1 MVFAPKLSEGV
12 AFNQPVQQPNAMEAI
27 AGLFDFGV
35 KVRAK
40 EKENAPKPT
49 EDEKFAVALR
59 DFEKREGIGGSR
71 DLDRPLTRQ
80 FIFENPQFGPQMKAH
95 AENLGV
101 MMTSPQEVARDAT
114 NEWFGSK
121 EGMMAVAY
129 ASNLPE
135 DEQEAY
141 LSEQV
146 TKAIQQE
153 AKLAELERNN
163 AIYAAEGTLTTKQ
176 WDIMKPTAKDMVDH
190 TVGAVLNT
198 IVTDVTNGLTIEV
211 DPELKAMLGLRYD
224 TISMNN
230 LNAVL
235 SDTKTHL
242 ETQFRKTYSGS
253 FGQDMLPPDDWNKSV
268 FASLDGLMKIGE
280 AVKDPQAR
288 AATQRALI
296 DSELYKTLD
305 DNGVALVVR
314 LAETIPPEN
323 LNRLI
328 GDMANFDDAFAK
340 ALAGDGKIFNTA
352 GIVKAVQDGS
362 KTDAEAIAKDAIQ
375 TFEHGIVPEFF
386 TAFDEARKRAGYD
399 VVDGESFKKIT
410 GANIPEIIK
419 LTSTNP
425 DFRGEFGDF
434 LTSDINKTVSIIKS
448 NLPTEVSLTLN
459 SKGQFSLVYTGNGST
474 SRAEAAMGADAFA
487 AAEIKKAQEAL
498 PEGLNLTVLNE
509 KIATLGLMGEFGKE
523 IQGAIGITNKPEES
537 TTKKNSAFGN
547 GGRTTPRG
555 RGGRVRDVGTEL
567 GIDFTGIERET
578 GLPSGFLNTM
588 AIIESG
594 GDPNAKNDSSSAG
607 GLFQQIDSNAA
618 AYGVTDRFDPMQS
631 TEGAVAF
638 AQDNTVYL
646 ANKLGREP
654 TGGELYLAHQ
664 QGPAGAARLLAN
676 PDSLAV
682 DIVGE
687 KAVKLNGGS
696 TDMTAQEFANIWINK
711 YDRIAKGGIGPA
723 GAPVSV
729 TKKDALSLPLGSA
742 SPDSQRASGEAP
754 TASTTLSTGT
764 SLTFDSP
771 EVQQIV
777 EKATSAP
784 DEAIAM
790 AKEVLTRPMDP
801 GIKALIEALVKI
813 GERA

>member
-27 AGLFDFGV
+27 AGLFDFGL
-35 KVRAK
+35 KVATK
-40 EKENAPKPT
+40 SGENVPKPT
-49 EDEKFAVALR
+49 EDEKFAVAVKE
-59 DFEKREGIGGSR
+59 FEADKGATFNWDRKGMRE
-71 DLDRPLTRQ
+71 
-80 FIFENPQFGPQMKAH
+80 FIFKYPQFTDQAKTY

-101 MMTSPQEVARDAT
+101 MTTSPQETARDAA
-114 NEWFGSK
+114 NEWFGTS

-146 TKAIQQE
+146 TKAKQQE

-242 ETQFRKTYSGS
+242 ETQFRQTYSGS

-288 AATQRALI
+288 AATMKALI
-296 DSELYKTLD
+296 DTETYKTLD
-305 DNGVALVVR
+305 ENGLAVR
-314 LAETIPPEN
+314 LRIVESMPPEVAAIM
-323 LNRLI
+323 I
-328 GDMANFDDAFAK
+328 GDIAGFSESFNG
-340 ALAGDGKIFNTA
+340 ALAQNGKIFNTA
-352 GIVKAVQDGS
+352 GIQRAVQDGS
-362 KTDAEAIAKDAIQ
+362 KVDAEAIAKDAIQ

-386 TAFDEARKRAGYD
+386 TAFKESQKRAGYD

-410 GANIPEIIK
+410 GANIPEIIR

-434 LTSDINKTVSIIKS
+434 LTSDINKTVSVIKS

-459 SKGQFSLVYTGNGST
+459 SKGQFSLVYTGNGVT

-523 IQGAIGITNKPEES
+523 IQGAIGITNKPED
-537 TTKKNSAFGN
+537 KKNSAFGN

-555 RGGRVRDVGTEL
+555 RGGRVRNVGAEL

-646 ANKLGREP
+646 AGKLGREP

-664 QGPAGAARLLAN
+664 QGPAGAARLLSN
-676 PDSLAV
+676 PDTLAV

-729 TKKDALSLPLGSA
+729 TKKDTLSLPLGSA

-754 TASTTLSTGT
+754 TASTALSTGT

>member
-27 AGLFDFGV
+27 AGLFDFGL
-35 KVRAK
+35 KVATK
-40 EKENAPKPT
+40 SGENAPKPT
-49 EDEKFAVALR
+49 EDEKFAVAVKE
-59 DFEKREGIGGSR
+59 FEADKGAAFNWDRKGMRE
-71 DLDRPLTRQ
+71 
-80 FIFENPQFGPQMKAH
+80 FIFKYPQFTDQAKTY

-101 MMTSPQEVARDAT
+101 MTTSPQETARDAA
-114 NEWFGSK
+114 NEWFGTS

-146 TKAIQQE
+146 TKAKQQE
-153 AKLAELERNN
+153 ARLAELERNN

-176 WDIMKPTAKDMVDH
+176 WDIMRPTAKDMVDH

-211 DPELKAMLGLRYD
+211 DPELKAMLGIRYD
-224 TISMNN
+224 SISMNN

-268 FASLDGLMKIGE
+268 FSGLDGLIKIAE
-280 AVKDPQAR
+280 SVKDPQAR
-288 AATQRALI
+288 AATMKALI
-296 DSELYKTLD
+296 DTETYKTLD
-305 DNGVALVVR
+305 ENGLAVR
-314 LAETIPPEN
+314 LRIVESMPPEVAAIM
-323 LNRLI
+323 I
-328 GDMANFDDAFAK
+328 GDIAGFSESFNA
-340 ALAGDGKIFNTA
+340 ALAQDGKIFNTA

-375 TFEHGIVPEFF
+375 TFEHGVVPEFF

-459 SKGQFSLVYTGNGST
+459 SKGQFSLVYTGNGGT

-523 IQGAIGITNKPEES
+523 IQGAIGILNKPEDSS
-537 TTKKNSAFGN
+537 TKRSGSFG

-555 RGGRVRDVGTEL
+555 RGGRVRNVGAEL

-618 AYGVTDRFDPMQS
+618 AYGVADRFDPMQS

-676 PDSLAV
+676 PDTLAV

-687 KAVKLNGGS
+687 KAVKLNGGT

-729 TKKDALSLPLGSA
+729 TKKDTLSLPLGSA
-742 SPDSQRASGEAP
+742 SPDSQRASGDAP
-754 TASTTLSTGT
+754 TASTALSTGT

>member
-27 AGLFDFGV
+27 AGLFDFGL
-35 KVRAK
+35 KVATK
-40 EKENAPKPT
+40 SGENVPKPT
-49 EDEKFAVALR
+49 EDEKFAVAVKE
-59 DFEKREGIGGSR
+59 FEADKGAAFNWDRKGMRE
-71 DLDRPLTRQ
+71 
-80 FIFENPQFGPQMKAH
+80 FIFKYPQFTDQAKTY

-101 MMTSPQEVARDAT
+101 MTTSPQETARDAA
-114 NEWFGSK
+114 NEWFGTS

-146 TKAIQQE
+146 TKAKQQE

-163 AIYAAEGTLTTKQ
+163 AIYTAEGTLTTKQ

-211 DPELKAMLGLRYD
+211 DPELKAMLGIRYD

-242 ETQFRKTYSGS
+242 ESQFRQTYSGS

-296 DSELYKTLD
+296 DSALYKTLD

-340 ALAGDGKIFNTA
+340 ALAGDGKVFGTA
-352 GIVKAVQDGS
+352 GIQKAVQDGS
-362 KTDAEAIAKDAIQ
+362 RSDAESIAKDAIQ

-386 TAFDEARKRAGYD
+386 TAFKESQKRAGYD

-410 GANIPEIIK
+410 GANIPEIVK

-434 LTSDINKTVSIIKS
+434 LTSDIQQTISVVKS
-448 NLPTEVSLTLN
+448 NLPTEVTLTLN
-459 SKGQFSLVYTGNGST
+459 SKGQFSLVYTGNGGT

-523 IQGAIGITNKPEES
+523 IQGAIGILNTEPKGK
-537 TTKKNSAFGN
+537 TKTKGVRPPK
-547 GGRTTPRG
+547 GRG
-555 RGGRVRDVGTEL
+555 RGRNVGAEL
-567 GIDFTGIERET
+567 GIDFEGYET
-578 GLPSGFLNTM
+578 EAGLPTGFLNTM

-594 GDPNAKNDSSSAG
+594 GNPSAQNDSSSAG

-618 AYGVTDRFDPMQS
+618 QYGVVDRLDPVQS

-646 ANKLGREP
+646 ASRIGREP
-654 TGGELYLAHQ
+654 TGAELYLAHQ
-664 QGPAGAARLLAN
+664 QGPGGAASLLAN
-676 PDSLAV
+676 PDKLAV
-682 DIVGE
+682 DIVGAD
-687 KAVKLNGGS
+687 AVRLNGGS
-696 TDMTAQEFANIWINK
+696 LDMTAQEFANIWINK
-711 YDRIAKGGIGPA
+711 YNKIASGGVGPA
-723 GAPVSV
+723 GAPVS
-729 TKKDALSLPLGSA
+729 TLPKEDQGATPSIPLGSA

-790 AKEVLTRPMDP
+790 AKEILSKPMDP
-801 GIKALIEALVKI
+801 SIKALIEALVRI

>member
-27 AGLFDFGV
+27 AGLFDFGL
-35 KVRAK
+35 KVAAK
-40 EKENAPKPT
+40 SGENAPKPT
-49 EDEKFAVALR
+49 EDEKFAVAVKE
-59 DFEKREGIGGSR
+59 FEADKGAAFNWDRKGMRE
-71 DLDRPLTRQ
+71 
-80 FIFENPQFGPQMKAH
+80 FIFKYPQFTDQAKTY

-101 MMTSPQEVARDAT
+101 MTTSPQETARDAA
-114 NEWFGSK
+114 NEWFGTS

-146 TKAIQQE
+146 TKAKQQE

-211 DPELKAMLGLRYD
+211 DPELKAMLGIRYD

-242 ETQFRKTYSGS
+242 ESQFRQTYSGS
-253 FGQDMLPPDDWNKSV
+253 FGQDMLPPDDWGKQV

-328 GDMANFDDAFAK
+328 GDMANFDEAFSK
-340 ALAGDGKIFNTA
+340 ALAGDGKVFNTA
-352 GIVKAVQDGS
+352 GIQKAVQDGS
-362 KTDAEAIAKDAIQ
+362 RSDAESIAKDAIQ

-386 TAFDEARKRAGYD
+386 TAFKESQKRAGYD

-434 LTSDINKTVSIIKS
+434 LTSDIEQTISIIES
-448 NLPTEVSLTLN
+448 NLSTNNFELVFDGKKFNIALKGDMDARLAEYNEGRSIPRPAPT
-459 SKGQFSLVYTGNGST
+459 
-474 SRAEAAMGADAFA
+474 
-487 AAEIKKAQEAL
+487 AAEIESKANL
-498 PEGLNLTVLNE
+498 PEDMNLRVLNE

-523 IQGAIGITNKPEES
+523 IQGAIGILNKPED
-537 TTKKNSAFGN
+537 KKNSAFGN

-555 RGGRVRDVGTEL
+555 RGGRVRNVGAEL

-594 GDPNAKNDSSSAG
+594 GDPNAKNDNSSAG

-646 ANKLGREP
+646 AGKLGREP

-664 QGPAGAARLLAN
+664 QGPAGAARLLSN
-676 PDSLAV
+676 PDTLAV

-687 KAVKLNGGS
+687 KAVKLNGGT

-729 TKKDALSLPLGSA
+729 TKKDTLSLPLGSA
-742 SPDSQRASGEAP
+742 SPDSQRASGDAP
-754 TASTTLSTGT
+754 TASTALSTGT

>member
-27 AGLFDFGV
+27 AGLFDFGL
-35 KVRAK
+35 KVATK
-40 EKENAPKPT
+40 SGENVPKPT
-49 EDEKFAVALR
+49 EDEKFAVAVKE
-59 DFEKREGIGGSR
+59 FEADKGATFNWDRKGMRE
-71 DLDRPLTRQ
+71 
-80 FIFENPQFGPQMKAH
+80 FIFKYPQFTDQAKTY

-101 MMTSPQEVARDAT
+101 MTTSPQETARDAA
-114 NEWFGSK
+114 NEWFGTS

-146 TKAIQQE
+146 TKAKQQE

-242 ETQFRKTYSGS
+242 ETQFRQTYSGS

-288 AATQRALI
+288 AATMKALI
-296 DSELYKTLD
+296 DTETYKTLD
-305 DNGVALVVR
+305 ENGLAVR
-314 LAETIPPEN
+314 LRIVESMPPEVAAIM
-323 LNRLI
+323 I
-328 GDMANFDDAFAK
+328 GDIAGFSESFNG
-340 ALAGDGKIFNTA
+340 ALAQNGKIFNTA
-352 GIVKAVQDGS
+352 GIQRAVQDGS
-362 KTDAEAIAKDAIQ
+362 KVDAEAIAKDAIQ

-386 TAFDEARKRAGYD
+386 TAFKESQKRAGYD

-410 GANIPEIIK
+410 GANIPEIIR

-434 LTSDINKTVSIIKS
+434 LTSDINKTVSVIKS

-459 SKGQFSLVYTGNGST
+459 SKGQFSLVYTGNGVT

-523 IQGAIGITNKPEES
+523 IQGAIGITNKPED
-537 TTKKNSAFGN
+537 KKNSAFGN

-555 RGGRVRDVGTEL
+555 RGGRVRNVGAEL

-646 ANKLGREP
+646 AGKLGREP

-676 PDSLAV
+676 PDTLAV

-687 KAVKLNGGS
+687 KAVKLNGGT

-729 TKKDALSLPLGSA
+729 TKKDTLSLPLGSA

-754 TASTTLSTGT
+754 TASTALSTGT

-790 AKEVLTRPMDP
+790 AKEVLTKPMDP
-801 GIKALIEALVKI
+801 SIKALIEALVKI

>member
-35 KVRAK
+35 KVAAK
-40 EKENAPKPT
+40 EKENAPKLT
-49 EDEKFAVALR
+49 EDEKFAIALR

-80 FIFENPQFGPQMKAH
+80 FIFENPQYGPQMKAH
-95 AENLGV
+95 AESLGI
-101 MMTSPQEVARDAT
+101 MMTSPQEVARDAG
-114 NEWFGSK
+114 NEWFGTA
-121 EGMMAVAY
+121 EGIVAVAY
-129 ASNLPE
+129 ASKLPK

-146 TKAIQQE
+146 AKVKQQE

-190 TVGAVLNT
+190 TVGTVLNT
-198 IVTDVTNGLTIEV
+198 IVTDVMNGLTVEV

-224 TISMNN
+224 TISMKN

-242 ETQFRKTYSGS
+242 ETQFRETYSSS
-253 FGQDMLPPDDWNKSV
+253 FGQDMLPPDDWSKQV
-268 FASLDGLMKIGE
+268 FAGLDGLMELGSKVE
-280 AVKDPQAR
+280 DPALR
-288 AATQRALI
+288 ATMLKGII
-296 DSELYKTLD
+296 DEETYRTLD
-305 DNGVALVVR
+305 KNGLALRLGILDAMPEDVAVQMV
-314 LAETIPPEN
+314 
-323 LNRLI
+323 
-328 GDMANFDDAFAK
+328 
-340 ALAGDGKIFNTA
+340 GKIASLKEDFENALTKEGKLLNTA
-352 GIVKAVQDGS
+352 GIQRSVADMS
-362 KTDAEAIAKDAIQ
+362 KSQAESVAKDAIQ
-375 TFEHGIVPEFF
+375 TFEYGIVPEFF
-386 TAFDEARKRAGYD
+386 TAFKEAQKRSGYN
-399 VVDGESFKKIT
+399 VVDGESHKKII

-425 DFRGEFGDF
+425 DFRMEFGDWV
-434 LTSDINKTVSIIKS
+434 TSDIEQTISTIES
-448 NLPTEVSLTLN
+448 NLVAGVNLEFDGKQFVMVPEAGTL
-459 SKGQFSLVYTGNGST
+459 
-474 SRAEAAMGADAFA
+474 AAQKWNDPYRPYSEFA
-487 AAEIKKAQEAL
+487 QNQL
-498 PEGLNLTVLNE
+498 PEDLNLRVLNE

-523 IQGAIGITNKPEES
+523 IQGAIGILNKPEDSS
-537 TTKKNSAFGN
+537 TKRNSAFGN

-555 RGGRVRDVGTEL
+555 RGGRGRDVGAEL
-567 GIDFTGIERET
+567 GIDFAGIERET

-594 GDPNAKNDSSSAG
+594 GDPNAKNDNSSAG

-618 AYGVTDRFDPMQS
+618 AYGVADRFDPMQS

-729 TKKDALSLPLGSA
+729 TKKDTLSLPLGSA

-754 TASTTLSTGT
+754 TASTGLSTGT

-801 GIKALIEALVKI
+801 SIKALIEALVKI

>member
-1 MVFAPKLSEGV
+1 M
-12 AFNQPVQQPNAMEAI
+12 N
-27 AGLFDFGV
+27 
-35 KVRAK
+35 
-40 EKENAPKPT
+40 
-49 EDEKFAVALR
+49 LR
-59 DFEKREGIGGSR
+59 
-71 DLDRPLTRQ
+71 
-80 FIFENPQFGPQMKAH
+80 
-95 AENLGV
+95 
-101 MMTSPQEVARDAT
+101 
-114 NEWFGSK
+114 
-121 EGMMAVAY
+121 
-129 ASNLPE
+129 
-135 DEQEAY
+135 
-141 LSEQV
+141 
-146 TKAIQQE
+146 
-153 AKLAELERNN
+153 
-163 AIYAAEGTLTTKQ
+163 
-176 WDIMKPTAKDMVDH
+176 
-190 TVGAVLNT
+190 
-198 IVTDVTNGLTIEV
+198 
-211 DPELKAMLGLRYD
+211 
-224 TISMNN
+224 
-230 LNAVL
+230 
-235 SDTKTHL
+235 
-242 ETQFRKTYSGS
+242 
-253 FGQDMLPPDDWNKSV
+253 
-268 FASLDGLMKIGE
+268 
-280 AVKDPQAR
+280 
-288 AATQRALI
+288 
-296 DSELYKTLD
+296 
-305 DNGVALVVR
+305 
-314 LAETIPPEN
+314 
-323 LNRLI
+323 
-328 GDMANFDDAFAK
+328 
-340 ALAGDGKIFNTA
+340 
-352 GIVKAVQDGS
+352 
-362 KTDAEAIAKDAIQ
+362 
-375 TFEHGIVPEFF
+375 
-386 TAFDEARKRAGYD
+386 
-399 VVDGESFKKIT
+399 
-410 GANIPEIIK
+410 
-419 LTSTNP
+419 
-425 DFRGEFGDF
+425 
-434 LTSDINKTVSIIKS
+434 
-448 NLPTEVSLTLN
+448 
-459 SKGQFSLVYTGNGST
+459 
-474 SRAEAAMGADAFA
+474 
-487 AAEIKKAQEAL
+487 
-498 PEGLNLTVLNE
+498 VLNE

-523 IQGAIGITNKPEES
+523 IQGAIGILNKPEES

-555 RGGRVRDVGTEL
+555 RGGRVRNVGAEL

-618 AYGVTDRFDPMQS
+618 AYGVADRFDPMQS

-646 ANKLGREP
+646 AGKLGREP

-729 TKKDALSLPLGSA
+729 TKKDTLSLPLGSA